1 MGDNRDN
8 RDNDDKDKTKRLKAV
23 TAADSMVDSM
33 QSRFGKVGCGFFAMV
48 ALAVLALFVISGSVV
63 TVDAGHVGVLT
74 QFGAPTNTTYDPG
87 LHFKLPVMQSVEMFD
102 GRIQKEQVEAA
113 AASRDLQ
120 SVKSTIAVNFQLD
133 TTKASDVYQTIGTDY
148 KFKVIDPAIQEA
160 FKRATAVYTAEE
172 LITKREEVKNL
183 AEKNLSA
190 ALEKFYVRIDAF
202 NIVNFDFSE
211 AYNEAIEAKQ
221 VASQNVLKAQQELA
235 QRQIDAQKEVVDAAA
250 QYTATVKLAEA
261 QAESQRLQQQSLTQI
276 YLQKLWIDK
285 WDGKLPVYQPSQGE
299 AGPLP
304 ILSIPVQPAATPAP

>member
-1 MGDNRDN
+1 MRD
-8 RDNDDKDKTKRLKAV
+8 RDNDKDNDRTKNLRALS
-23 TAADSMVDSM
+23 AADSVVNSV
-33 QSRFGKVGCGFFAMV
+33 QGRFGRIGCGFLTVV
-48 ALAVLALFVISGSVV
+48 ALAIVALFAVGGSVV

-87 LHFKLPVMQSVEMFD
+87 LHFKLPIMQSVEMFD
-102 GRIQKEQVEAA
+102 GRIQKEQVDAA

-120 SVKSTIAVNFQLD
+120 AVKSTIAVNFQLD
-133 TTKASDVYQTIGTDY
+133 TTKASVVYQTIGTDY

-183 AEKNLSA
+183 AEKNLSV

-211 AYNEAIEAKQ
+211 AYNQAIEAKQ

-235 QRQIDAQKEVVDAAA
+235 QRQIDAQKQVVDAAA

-261 QAESQRLQQQSLTQI
+261 QAESQRLQQQSLTEI

-285 WDGKLPVYQPSQGE
+285 WDGKLPVYQPASGE
-299 AGPLP
+299 GGPLP
-304 ILSIPVQPAATPAP
+304 LLSIPVQPAATPAP